1 MPRLEYSPPIYPFHI
16 DAVGH
21 VNNLIYIEW
30 MEIGRVLLL
39 EAVEMP
45 MEEIAKAGFGPALVE
60 TTIRYKTPLYLGD
73 KVFATLWLSQLR
85 GASALIEFEFFNQR
99 GEFAAV
105 GTQRG
110 LFIDLQSKKPRRL
123 SGEER
128 SRFATYLIEPPIEP
142 T

>member
-16 DAVGH
+16 DAIGH
-21 VNNLIYIEW
+21 VNNLIYVEW

-39 EAVEMP
+39 EAVGMP
-45 MEEIAKAGFGPALVE
+45 IEEISKAGFGPALVE

-85 GASALIEFEFFNQR
+85 GASARIEFEFFNQL

-105 GTQRG
+105 GVQRG
-110 LFIDLQSKKPRRL
+110 VFIDLESKKPKRL
-123 SGEER
+123 NPEQR
-128 SRFATYLIEPPIEP
+128 SRFAHYLIEPP
-142 T
+142 